1 MQREVVY
8 AVGDL
13 VTFDFNNGVRILHG
27 AGRITD
33 RGVAGVYVEIST
45 CNEAPDLAGRVVYM
59 IDSYIT
65 SDKHQLLQSKYK
77 LVREA
82 ETLHHTICMKLYNVQ
97 DYYYGMRLVHAAA
110 RAQERITRRYYKY
123 VLESL

>member
-27 AGRITD
+27 AGRIMD
-33 RGVAGVYVEIST
+33 RGVAGVYVEIYS
-45 CNEAPDLAGRVVYM
+45 CDDAPDLAGRTVYM
-59 IDSYIT
+59 IDSDIT
-65 SDKHQLLQSKYK
+65 SKKHEVLQSKYK
-77 LVREA
+77 LVQEA

-97 DYYYGMRLVHAAA
+97 DYYYGMRLVNTAA

>member
-27 AGRITD
+27 TGRITD
-33 RGVAGVYVEIST
+33 RGVAGVYVEIYS
-45 CNEAPDLAGRVVYM
+45 CDDAPDLAGRTVYM
-59 IDSYIT
+59 IDSDIT
-65 SDKHQLLQSKYK
+65 SKKHELLQSKYK
-77 LVREA
+77 LVQEA

-97 DYYYGMRLVHAAA
+97 DYYYGMRLVNAET